1 MASVKQWPIRIFI
14 ALLAAVIAVGI
25 TPIASAQDDNDD
37 GHECSQ
43 AWNDITDA
51 NIIGGVVNGA
61 QCIGATVS
69 ADSGFDISLDED
81 GELQAEGRDEGN
93 IQEKVEE
100 KLDDK
105 FQEIIASFGSGA
117 LRGIMWMMTFWLE
130 KPSDIVINAGGVD
143 DQGNARNSNNLI
155 FQVQDYTLWLQGL
168 FGVFSIFA
176 IAVRYAM
183 SRWSDFEDN
192 AVDFLMTLGRIIL
205 TTAIWVPVIMLA
217 TRMSDAFAQWVIEES
232 SAAADE
238 GMKVFLSGDS
248 DFPENWNMAAAWTS
262 FGGTGTAALVLLT
275 SIISIFTSVI
285 QVVFSF
291 MREGMLVI
299 LCVAVP
305 MVAYASALESGKE
318 AWGKIKGWTIALIL
332 FAPAA
337 ALVYAIAF
345 LAVGSIG
352 EEDSIGV
359 LGVLVLF
366 GMAVLVLPSLIS
378 LLAPQ
383 AGVAPAGGSGLK
395 VAGAM
400 VGAAATVG
408 GMAMAGGAFG
418 GGGSKAAAAS
428 APKGSAGPDTGG
440 PGGTGGSEGGGDG
453 PTSPTGGP
461 GGPDGGSEGDSSSPG
476 SPGGTDGGSEG
487 DSGTGGT
494 GGSGGGVGGFGGGS
508 DSDDSGDSGGDPTS
522 MGDPG
527 GTGGSEAEPPSS
539 GEGSA
544 PGGDSP
550 DSGSPSGSPSTPGG
564 QTGGGESGSPSP
576 TPQSGNSGGGS
587 PSPGSSPQGP
597 TGGGHHRPSSPSTPS
612 SPPPPPPVNRLRDT
626 PAQPP
631 SGVPR

>member
-1 MASVKQWPIRIFI
+1 MALTHFLNLLRRGILGLLVA
-14 ALLAAVIAVGI
+14 ALVTVASMAAAV
-25 TPIASAQDDNDD
+25 AQDDEGGEDD
-37 GHECSQ
+37 EKRSACSQ
-43 AWNDITDA
+43 TFSDVFGDGDLGLSTLASGVECATNMSPGNAGMVQEVAGTAADTKDA
-51 NIIGGVVNGA
+51 
-61 QCIGATVS
+61 
-69 ADSGFDISLDED
+69 
-81 GELQAEGRDEGN
+81 
-93 IQEKVEE
+93 VEE
-100 KLDDK
+100 KVDGK

-117 LRGIMWMMTFWLE
+117 LRGIMWMMTFWLD
-130 KPSDIVINAGGVD
+130 KPSDIVINAGDVD
-143 DQGNARNSNNLI
+143 DQGNARSSNNLI
-155 FQVQDYTLWLQGL
+155 FQVQDYTLWLQAL
-168 FGVFSIFA
+168 FGVLSIFA
-176 IAVRYAM
+176 IAVRFAM

-205 TTAIWVPVIMLA
+205 TTVIWVPVIMLA
-217 TRMSDAFAQWVIEES
+217 TRMSDAFAQWVIDES

-238 GMKVFLSGDS
+238 GMKVFLSGD
-248 DFPENWNMAAAWTS
+248 DEFPENWNIAAAWGA
-262 FGGTGTAALVLLT
+262 FGGNGITAMVLIT
-275 SIISIFTSVI
+275 SIVSMLTSVI

-337 ALVYAIAF
+337 SLVYAIAF

-359 LGVLVLF
+359 LGILVLF

-408 GMAMAGGAFG
+408 GMALAGGAFG

-428 APKGSAGPDTGG
+428 APKGSAGPDNGG
-440 PGGTGGSEGGGDG
+440 PGDNGGTEGGSDG
-453 PTSPTGGP
+453 PTSPTSGP
-461 GGPDGGSEGDSSSPG
+461 GGTDGGSEGDSVSSPS

-487 DSGTGGT
+487 DSGTGG
-494 GGSGGGVGGFGGGS
+494 GFGGFGGGS

-539 GEGSA
+539 GGEGSA
-544 PGGDSP
+544 PGADSP
-550 DSGSPSGSPSTPGG
+550 DSGSPSGSPGNSGG
-564 QTGGGESGSPSP
+564 QTGGGESGSPSS
-576 TPQSGNSGGGS
+576 TPQSGNPGGGS
-587 PSPGSSPQGP
+587 PGSGNSPQGP

-612 SPPPPPPVNRLRDT
+612 TPPPPPPVNRLRDT